1 MSNDF
6 EREMFE
12 WKQAR
17 SEEKRLLEHMCVDLE
32 LVNTQNHLVDWA
44 QEYILILNKLD
55 EARKY
60 LNTLEL
66 QKTVAERYLMS
77 SFKINEVI
85 NDEKDKNQEN
95 QQS

>member
-32 LVNTQNHLVDWA
+32 LVNTQNHPCRSPAVRSRRRTGD
-44 QEYILILNKLD
+44 
-55 EARKY
+55 
-60 LNTLEL
+60 
-66 QKTVAERYLMS
+66 
-77 SFKINEVI
+77 
-85 NDEKDKNQEN
+85 
-95 QQS
+95 

>member
-44 QEYILILNKLD
+44 QEYIVILNKLD

-85 NDEKDKNQEN
+85 NDDEDKNQEN
-95 QQS
+95 Q

>member
-44 QEYILILNKLD
+44 QEYILILN
-55 EARKY
+55 
-60 LNTLEL
+60 N
-66 QKTVAERYLMS
+66 
-77 SFKINEVI
+77 
-85 NDEKDKNQEN
+85 
-95 QQS
+95 

>member
-6 EREMFE
+6 ENEMFE

-17 SEEKRLLEHMCVDLE
+17 AEEKHLLEHMCVDLE

-44 QEYILILNKLD
+44 QEYIVILNKLD

-60 LNTLEL
+60 LNALEL
-66 QKTVAERYLMS
+66 QKTIAERYLMS
-77 SFKINEVI
+77 SFKIKEVI
-85 NDEKDKNQEN
+85 NEEDKNQEN
-95 QQS
+95 

>member
-60 LNTLEL
+60 LNTLGL

-85 NDEKDKNQEN
+85 NDEEDKNQEN